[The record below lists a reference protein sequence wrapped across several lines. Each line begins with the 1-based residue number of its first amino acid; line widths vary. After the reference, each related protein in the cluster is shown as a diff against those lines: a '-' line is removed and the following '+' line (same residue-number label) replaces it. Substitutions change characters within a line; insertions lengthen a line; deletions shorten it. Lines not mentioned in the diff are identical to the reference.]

1 MSLNSSGIIDFVFR
15 SSDDKLKGIRVVC
28 YDIIFAITLV
38 ANVWN
43 YLIKAK
49 TFLVIPLEWLLPVA
63 SAEEVYSCWTV

>member
-38 ANVWN
+38 ANV
-43 YLIKAK
+43 
-49 TFLVIPLEWLLPVA
+49 
-63 SAEEVYSCWTV
+63 